1 MVGQFLQ
8 QQVVAFLMNKLHAG
22 RDMKGKGLRLL
33 AALLVV
39 VLSGMPAY
47 AERIKDIA
55 KVAGVRS
62 NQLVGYGLV
71 VGLDGSGDQTS
82 QAPFTIQSLE
92 SMLKQFGIVI
102 PPGVTPQL
110 KNIAAVAVNA
120 ELPPFAKPGQT
131 IDVTVS
137 SLANAKSLRGGTLLM
152 TPLKGANGQIYAMAQ
167 GSLVVGGFGASGSD
181 GSKIT
186 VNIPSAGRIPGG
198 ASVERMAPT
207 SMGTSDALVFNLNE
221 PDFTTAKRMA
231 DAINDTIGMG
241 SARPLDATSV
251 LVQAPRDSAQRVSY
265 VSVLENLT
273 LEPGDAP
280 AKIIINS
287 RTGTVV
293 IGEHVRVTAAAV
305 SHGSLTV
312 TISERPKISQPAPL
326 SGGNTVVVPT
336 SDVKVAQET
345 NHMFLFEP
353 GVSLDKIVRAVNQVG
368 AAPGDLV
375 AILEAL
381 HEAGALRAELIVI

>member
-1 MVGQFLQ
+1 MINENRIGIT
-8 QQVVAFLMNKLHAG
+8 MSK
-22 RDMKGKGLRLL
+22 RLL
-33 AALLVV
+33 KLVFGV
-39 VLSGMPAY
+39 IIASIGTNTVYG
-47 AERIKDIA
+47 ERIKDIA
-55 KVAGVRS
+55 TVAGVRT

-71 VGLDGSGDQTS
+71 VGLDGTGDQTS
-82 QAPFTIQSLE
+82 QAPFTIQSLK
-92 SMLKQFGIVI
+92 SMLAQFGIVV

-110 KNIAAVAVNA
+110 KNVAAVAVNA
-120 ELPPFAKPGQT
+120 ELQPFSKPGQT
-131 IDVTVS
+131 LDVTVS

-152 TPLKGANGQIYAMAQ
+152 TPLKGANGETYAVAQ

-198 ASVERMAPT
+198 ATVEKMAPT
-207 SMGTSDALVFNLNE
+207 NMGSEDALAFNLHE

-231 DAINDTIGMG
+231 DAINDTIGKG

-251 LVQAPRDSAQRVSY
+251 VVQAPRDMAQRVSY
-265 VSVLENLT
+265 LSVLENLT
-273 LEPGDAP
+273 LEPGEAP

-305 SHGSLTV
+305 SHGNLTV
-312 TISERPKISQPAPL
+312 TITERPSISQPAPL

-336 SDVKVAQET
+336 SDIKVSQET
-345 NHMFLFEP
+345 NHMFLFDP
-353 GVSLDKIVRAVNQVG
+353 GVSLDKLVRAVNQVG

-381 HEAGALRAELIVI
+381 HEAGALRAELIVL